1 MRIESAHCV
10 SERERGGREFLTFS
24 TPYITCI
31 SCVYLDTWHMH
42 IHTHTRTRKQVRT
55 SKNQAYCK
63 QKMSWI
69 LFCPQGTLHSL
80 CKMKFCYVH
89 YNAYALDIDNYMM
102 EISTSVVCKL
112 AGYGQMKVLSISNTS
127 PAPLQL
133 GSMLS
138 TFRQE
143 CQKDIVTVILLR
155 IPKI

>member
-1 MRIESAHCV
+1 
-10 SERERGGREFLTFS
+10 
-24 TPYITCI
+24 
-31 SCVYLDTWHMH
+31 
-42 IHTHTRTRKQVRT
+42 
-55 SKNQAYCK
+55 
-63 QKMSWI
+63 
-69 LFCPQGTLHSL
+69 
-80 CKMKFCYVH
+80 MKFCYVH